1 MELLNLQREVMH
13 MKKATL
19 DPTDENILQTIKD
32 NGMGGR
38 NKEIKEFVEAL
49 DMIESNM
56 FICLDADWGTGKT
69 FYVRQI
75 EKTLEYHTLGKFGEC
90 NNENQCKYN
99 DMHSY
104 FEKTNLEEVNIQKS
118 YFPVYYDAWL
128 YDNHCDPLL
137 SLISV
142 ITKKCGKVDTKI
154 SQKAGSRLANLLG
167 SGSVNFPHFSING
180 TGIINAITNTDIL
193 EKIQL
198 AEDIQEKVKA
208 IFSDIIDGCVD
219 KLVIFIDELDRCRP
233 NYALEMLER
242 IKHYFDDDRIIFVIS
257 LNKEQLTH
265 TITNYYGSGFDATR
279 YLNKFFDLEMYLPV
293 VDTVD
298 NQINTYN
305 EKQYW
310 LNTIANALIKL
321 YELSLRDSLIYKQK
335 IESFADDLNIADY
348 SDWTRYKVLS
358 MSLFVPMIIILH
370 MIVSY

>member
-1 MELLNLQREVMH
+1 M
-13 MKKATL
+13 
-19 DPTDENILQTIKD
+19 
-32 NGMGGR
+32 
-38 NKEIKEFVEAL
+38 
-49 DMIESNM
+49 
-56 FICLDADWGTGKT
+56 
-69 FYVRQI
+69 
-75 EKTLEYHTLGKFGEC
+75 
-90 NNENQCKYN
+90 
-99 DMHSY
+99 
-104 FEKTNLEEVNIQKS
+104 
-118 YFPVYYDAWL
+118 
-128 YDNHCDPLL
+128 
-137 SLISV
+137 
-142 ITKKCGKVDTKI
+142 
-154 SQKAGSRLANLLG
+154 G

>member
-1 MELLNLQREVMH
+1 MEKL
-13 MKKATL
+13 
-19 DPTDENILQTIKD
+19 
-32 NGMGGR
+32 
-38 NKEIKEFVEAL
+38 
-49 DMIESNM
+49 
-56 FICLDADWGTGKT
+56 
-69 FYVRQI
+69 
-75 EKTLEYHTLGKFGEC
+75 
-90 NNENQCKYN
+90 
-99 DMHSY
+99 
-104 FEKTNLEEVNIQKS
+104 
-118 YFPVYYDAWL
+118 
-128 YDNHCDPLL
+128 
-137 SLISV
+137 
-142 ITKKCGKVDTKI
+142 
-154 SQKAGSRLANLLG
+154 
-167 SGSVNFPHFSING
+167 
-180 TGIINAITNTDIL
+180 
-193 EKIQL
+193 
-198 AEDIQEKVKA
+198 IQEKVKA